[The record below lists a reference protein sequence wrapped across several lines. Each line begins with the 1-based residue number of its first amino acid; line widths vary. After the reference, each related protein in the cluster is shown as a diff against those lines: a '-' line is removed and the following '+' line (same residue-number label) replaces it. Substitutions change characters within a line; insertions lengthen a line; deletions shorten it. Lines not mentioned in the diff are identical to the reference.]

1 MKKGLI
7 LAGYL
12 LGTISLFAQENKE
25 PDTTRINIGENEVLI
40 IKKSK
45 GAVVLNE
52 EGVVID
58 ADTVDASPDDDTE
71 KEYSNDGNW
80 SGIDFGVT
88 MLMNS
93 AFQTSFPGNPQW
105 ENDPARSFYWN
116 WNMFDRRINIYKE
129 YVGITTGLGLNF
141 TQIGLRNNY
150 MLQENDTTLWAI
162 QDTLATFT
170 KNKLRGTYLQV
181 PLMLEFNTHSDPEK
195 SLHILAGVVGGVR
208 VGSAVKRIREMNGD
222 ETKEKIKGTYGLNPF
237 KLDAALRMG
246 YDNWGVFASYSL
258 LPLFDTDKTVEAY
271 PLSFGLSFTF

>member
-150 MLQENDTTLWAI
+150 MLQENDTALWAI